1 MSDVFKITLLVFS
14 TLLLRAAFQLSFFCN
29 VNDLVPYSC
38 LILICHH
45 LQMLESHID
54 NPAHFLVDSLL
65 KQDLKKLSNRGG
77 SRGAIAA
84 P

>member
-1 MSDVFKITLLVFS
+1 
-14 TLLLRAAFQLSFFCN
+14 
-29 VNDLVPYSC
+29 
-38 LILICHH
+38 
-45 LQMLESHID
+45 MLESHID

-84 P
+84 PLKPTN